1 MSIFSFSGAYLII
14 PLHQLC
20 LKIEND
26 SFAQNRF
33 FFLEQCGLLGS
44 DGKYSNQP
52 VPVPRLTAEST
63 WPRCFFFLWITII
76 SLIFSLIIVNSV
88 NRLLI
93 LVPILSE
100 YQSFIISFFSS
111 CSPFIYTYNDKNY
124 TKINLYTTKQIR
136 KFSIWTLLSPSPP
149 STRNVVR
156 SGNNSRDRTF
166 FYCTYLRVYII

>member
-1 MSIFSFSGAYLII
+1 MLRISIYYFSWFQIGNHKTYRTILSRYLII

-63 WPRCFFFLWITII
+63 
-76 SLIFSLIIVNSV
+76 
-88 NRLLI
+88 
-93 LVPILSE
+93 
-100 YQSFIISFFSS
+100 
-111 CSPFIYTYNDKNY
+111 
-124 TKINLYTTKQIR
+124 
-136 KFSIWTLLSPSPP
+136 
-149 STRNVVR
+149 
-156 SGNNSRDRTF
+156 
-166 FYCTYLRVYII
+166 